1 MSLWWYWRHFS
12 HLCMFWF
19 HLGYGLFILLCDWMI
34 HGCEIM
40 DSAEVHCLPF
50 YYCVNAEDVGCECPY
65 LHAVIASRLWLFILL
80 CDWMIH
86 GCEIVDSTEVHFLPF
101 YCCINAENAG
111 CECPYLHVVIASE
124 LWPFYC
130 IMWLYDTWMFD
141 AVRASHSS
149 ISE

>member
-1 MSLWWYWRHFS
+1 
-12 HLCMFWF
+12 
-19 HLGYGLFILLCDWMI
+19 MI
-34 HGCEIM
+34 HE
-40 DSAEVHCLPF
+40 
-50 YYCVNAEDVGCECPY
+50 
-65 LHAVIASRLWLFILL
+65 
-80 CDWMIH
+80 
-86 GCEIVDSTEVHFLPF
+86 CEIVDSTEVHFLPF

-141 AVRASHSS
+141 AVWASHSS